1 MTPSPTAWTKTRS
14 LHGCRNFYLLILPSL
29 SFSLSFSLSLLLLI
43 LDRTDVCSPLL
54 RLFPTQFRAKMDFS
68 PKKGENTLLCS
79 HHHTTVIAG
88 PTCLIAYLLAP
99 HGRGFSPQAGQK
111 RKRAAKCRP
120 GVCAFVRRLAHQR
133 RPCSG
138 RLPGPPRPRNQVTPA
153 PASVDGTAAPQPC
166 RQPSARLP
174 TTGVWTQA
182 PRLRHRHVA
191 PGNGWHTRGLHAPSA
206 QHPVCARRWRDM
218 GLEVQ
223 ADSPRHDSSF
233 GPRTN
238 IVRAVGRVSPR
249 EQKEATVSVTGF
261 YSGAKMRTTVIVALA
276 GSAAA
281 FSPMM
286 SMETGRRRIVQSG
299 AAAVAAAP
307 LLRSTPAAAKYDKV
321 SCNAP
326 SPLCLKRLCLCS

>member
-1 MTPSPTAWTKTRS
+1 MTVPEAFNRVWRVTKSVCAKHHSLLSPWVMQHPPWPSPSAWTKVLTWVQK
-14 LHGCRNFYLLILPSL
+14 LLSFDPFSL
-29 SFSLSFSLSLLLLI
+29 SFSLSFCLFLLLLL

-99 HGRGFSPQAGQK
+99 HDRGFSPQAGQK

-138 RLPGPPRPRNQVTPA
+138 RLPGPPRPRNQVTPV
-153 PASVDGTAAPQPC
+153 PASVDGTAAPC
-166 RQPSARLP
+166 RQPSVRLP

-182 PRLRHRHVA
+182 PSRLRHRHVA

-249 EQKEATVSVTGF
+249 ERNGG
-261 YSGAKMRTTVIVALA
+261 YSFCDRFL
-276 GSAAA
+276 
-281 FSPMM
+281 F
-286 SMETGRRRIVQSG
+286 
-299 AAAVAAAP
+299 
-307 LLRSTPAAAKYDKV
+307 
-321 SCNAP
+321 
-326 SPLCLKRLCLCS
+326 